1 MIEKIENVQ
10 EKHDIC
16 TEILHGL
23 PDWFGVEE
31 SIIEYAE
38 GVKNKPLWAAKIDDK
53 VQGFVALRETSPY
66 TAEVY
71 VMGVSGE
78 CHRSGIGR
86 KLFEALYAYA
96 KEQGYEFLQVKTV
109 REGMYEDYDRTN
121 AFYKSMGFKEFE
133 CLADYWDEANPCQ
146 IYVMAVR

>member
-38 GVKNKPLWAAKIDDK
+38 GVKTKPMWAAKIDDK

-96 KEQGYEFLQVKTV
+96 KEQGYDLFNP
-109 REGMYEDYDRTN
+109 DDP
-121 AFYKSMGFKEFE
+121 FYSKI
-133 CLADYWDEANPCQ
+133 CLCVTCVASHSPA
-146 IYVMAVR
+146 A